1 MEDKDLKKLF
11 EGLKAADN
19 EKISD
24 FDTVINK
31 KASKKYKKSKLL
43 TLLKWSAAAAVFLIA
58 GLLSYQQITNNIT
71 PSEVGK
77 ILTEEK
83 NIMNWESETDQYLL
97 TEYSQK
103 SDAKTNKITIVDDRS
118 IETQTEF
125 DEIFEEELEYTN
137 EDVMAYHVSI
147 SEWES
152 TTDFLLYGE

>member
-31 KASKKYKKSKLL
+31 KTSKKYKKSKLL
-43 TLLKWSAAAAVFLIA
+43 TLLKWSAAAAIFLIA
-58 GLLSYQQITNNIT
+58 GLLSYQQITNNSA
-71 PSEVGK
+71 PSDVGK

-103 SDAKTNKITIVDDRS
+103 SDAKTNEITILEDRN
-118 IETQTEF
+118 IETQAEF
-125 DEIFEEELEYTN
+125 EEIFEEELEYTN
-137 EDVMAYHVSI
+137 EDVMVYHVSI